1 MEKKEKISF
10 SDKTGLYKKIGI
22 VLGKLGKYSQAAEKL
37 EMCRGKILLKTNKN
51 FKYEKRIGD

>member
-10 SDKTGLYKKIGI
+10 SDRAVLYKNIGI

-37 EMCRGKILLKTNKN
+37 EMCRGKN
-51 FKYEKRIGD
+51 FVKIK

>member
-37 EMCRGKILLKTNKN
+37 EMCRGKILLKTNK
-51 FKYEKRIGD
+51 